1 MDLENVVTINEKVSI
16 PIAELQFRFATSSGP
31 GGQHVN
37 KAETKAILLFDVA
50 NSPSLDETTRAR
62 LLQKLANRL
71 DKDGVLQIQAQQS
84 RSQHRN
90 RELAI
95 ARFQKLLFEAL
106 KPVKKRRKTKPSRAA
121 IKKRLDD
128 KKKLSQRK
136 QSRRQKWDGER

>member
-1 MDLENVVTINEKVSI
+1 MDLENIVTINEKVSI

-50 NSPSLDETTRAR
+50 NSPSLDATTRAR

-71 DKDGVLQIQAQQS
+71 DKDGVLQIQAQQT

-95 ARFQKLLFEAL
+95 TRFQKLLFEAL

-121 IKKRLDD
+121 IKKRLND